1 MRESVKIVSK
11 KGFTKEDMSEEGE
24 EAEKG
29 VKSEK
34 EEKKIASSGG
44 GSKEYGR
51 TTEKEGKFNTPVPEP
66 HTIASSSLSPTS
78 LEQLEN

>member
-34 EEKKIASSGG
+34 EEKK
-44 GSKEYGR
+44 
-51 TTEKEGKFNTPVPEP
+51 
-66 HTIASSSLSPTS
+66 
-78 LEQLEN
+78 